1 MEILTEQRPRLDA
14 IAAALIEPET
24 IEKEDLV
31 ELLEGLVKRPQ
42 RNGAGVGAGI
52 AVARRSTARR
62 SDAGPELP
70 TP

>member
-14 IAAALIEPET
+14 IAAALIERET
-24 IEKEDLV
+24 IEKEKQG
-31 ELLEGLVKRPQ
+31 ELLGGLLKRPQ

-62 SDAGPELP
+62 SDAGPEP
-70 TP
+70 PRP